1 MALMT
6 AAGVVWDLSPLY
18 AGPDDPRIAADGAE
32 AAARAAAF
40 HARYAGRVA
49 TLEAAE
55 LAAAIAEYEAVE
67 EQGRRPSLYA
77 SLLYAANAED
87 PVARRLAEKAREANT
102 VVVNELTAFEL
113 EVKDLDDA
121 RFAVLV
127 ADPVLADCRHWMEH
141 LRRQRPFALSEAE
154 ERLDNQKNLAGRDAF
169 GRLFDEITSSFRFRM
184 TVDGAERELTGEEIL
199 ALLYEPDPELRA
211 RAHAVFLG
219 RHAENG
225 LVLAN
230 VLNALLYDHR
240 IECELRGFPDVVTP
254 THLENEVR
262 PQTVEAMM
270 TATER
275 HYPLAQDYYRLKAD
289 LLGLPRLRT
298 SDVYAPLEATPQRV
312 PFDDARALVLDAFSS
327 ISPRFADLARDFFT
341 QRWIDA
347 EARPGKRLGAF
358 CASLG
363 PRTNPWILLSY
374 TDTPR
379 DVATLA
385 HELGHGLHDRLASVQ
400 RPINHQPPLVLAET
414 ASTFA
419 EIALMRALLA
429 RETSPDT
436 RRSLIAGKLD
446 DTMATV
452 FRQNVLTRFE
462 MAAHAR
468 RRDAPLTAEELGDL
482 WLAENRRFYGDA
494 VVMAPEYRW
503 GWSYI
508 PHFIH
513 SRFYCYAY
521 VFGELLVLALYQ
533 RWLDE
538 GPAFLPRYV
547 SLLEAGGSEAP
558 DVLLGRLGIDIDDPA
573 FWERGFA
580 VIGTLVAELRSTIV
594 AARATA

>member
-1 MALMT
+1 MT
-6 AAGVVWDLSPLY
+6 AAGVIWDLSSLY
-18 AGPDDPRIAADGAE
+18 RGPDDPRIAADGAE
-32 AAARAAAF
+32 AATRAAAF

-49 TLEAAE
+49 ALAPAE
-55 LAAAIAEYEAVE
+55 LAAAIAEYEAIE
-67 EQGRRPSLYA
+67 ELGRRPSYYA
-77 SLLYAANAED
+77 SLIFAANAGD
-87 PVARRLAEKAREANT
+87 PVARRLAEKTREAST
-102 VVVNELTAFEL
+102 VVANELTAFEL
-113 EVKDLDDA
+113 ELKDLDDA
-121 RFAVLV
+121 RFAVF
-127 ADPVLADCRHWMEH
+127 AAAPVLAACRHWMEG
-141 LRRQRPFALSEAE
+141 LRREKPYALTEAE

-169 GRLFDEITSSFRFRM
+169 SRLFDELTSSFRFRVA
-184 TVDGAERELTGEEIL
+184 VDGEERNLTGDEAL
-199 ALLYEPDPELRA
+199 ALLYEPDPDLRA
-211 RAHAVFLG
+211 RAHAAFLG
-219 RHAENG
+219 RHAEHG

-230 VLNALLYDHR
+230 VFNALLYDHR
-240 IECELRGFPDVVTP
+240 LDCELRGYPDVVMP

-270 TATER
+270 IATER
-275 HYPLAQDYYRLKAD
+275 HYPLAQDYYRLKAE
-289 LLGLPRLRT
+289 LLGVRRLRT
-298 SDVYAPLEATPQRV
+298 SDVYAPLEGTPQRV
-312 PFDDARALVLDAFSS
+312 SFDDARELVLDAFASV
-327 ISPRFADLARDFFT
+327 SPRFADLARDFFT
-341 QRWIDA
+341 HGWIDA
-347 EARPGKRLGAF
+347 APRPGKRLGAF

-363 PRTNPWILLSY
+363 PRMNPWILMSY

-379 DVATLA
+379 DIATLA
-385 HELGHGLHDRLASVQ
+385 HELGHGVHDRLASVE
-400 RPINHQPPLVLAET
+400 RPINFNPPLVLAET

-436 RRSLIAGKLD
+436 RRNLIAGKLD

-468 RRDAPLTAEELGDL
+468 RRDTALTAAELGDL
-482 WLAENRRFYGDA
+482 WMKENGRLYGDS
-494 VVMAPEYRW
+494 VEMPPEYRW

-538 GPAFLPRYV
+538 GAAFLPRYF

-558 DVLLGRLGIDIDDPA
+558 DVLLARIGIDIDDPA
-573 FWERGFA
+573 FWERGFT
-580 VIGTLVAELRSTIV
+580 VIGHLVDELRSTIV
-594 AARATA
+594 PARATA